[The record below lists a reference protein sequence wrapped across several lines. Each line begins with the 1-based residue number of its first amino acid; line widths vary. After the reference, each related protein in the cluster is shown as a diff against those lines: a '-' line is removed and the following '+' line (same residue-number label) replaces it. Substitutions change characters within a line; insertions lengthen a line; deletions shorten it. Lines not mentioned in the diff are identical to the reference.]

1 MPAGEYHEMPRR
13 WPGSWQPRDRRWSEA
28 ELAATM
34 RRVMSERSSAAAK
47 EAVAPAASGPRRAA
61 LFDMDR
67 TLLRV
72 ETASLYVRYQR
83 DIGEATSRDLARTLF
98 WVAQYT
104 LGILDTTKVAEKT
117 LTTLR
122 GTCEIAL
129 AARCDD
135 WFSRYVE
142 PHITDAGREA
152 VRRHRAAGDVCAIV
166 TGTSPYASWPLA
178 RRLQIDHV
186 VSSVFEIDEDRRFT
200 GRPVYPLC
208 IGDGKLLRA
217 EELAHKLGFRLEEA
231 TFYTDSVSDLPLLSR
246 VAVPVAVNP
255 DPRLRRIAERR
266 GWRVERW

>member
-1 MPAGEYHEMPRR
+1 MPVGEYHEMPGR

-34 RRVMSERSSAAAK
+34 RRVISEPS
-47 EAVAPAASGPRRAA
+47 PAASPEAAAPATSAPRRAA

-67 TLLRV
+67 TLLRR

-83 DIGEATSRDLARTLF
+83 DLGEATWRDMARTLF

-104 LGILDTTKVAEKT
+104 LGILDATKVAERT
-117 LTTLR
+117 VLTLR
-122 GTCEIAL
+122 GTCETAL

-152 VRRHRAAGDVCAIV
+152 VRRHRAAGDLCAIV

-178 RRLQIDHV
+178 RRLEIDHV
-186 VSSVFEIDEDRRFT
+186 VSSTFEIDEDHRFT
-200 GRPVYPLC
+200 GRPLYPLC

-217 EELAHKLGFRLEEA
+217 EQFAHTLGFRLEEA
-231 TFYTDSVSDLPLLSR
+231 TFYTDSVSDLPLLCR

-255 DPRLRRIAERR
+255 DPRLRRIAARR